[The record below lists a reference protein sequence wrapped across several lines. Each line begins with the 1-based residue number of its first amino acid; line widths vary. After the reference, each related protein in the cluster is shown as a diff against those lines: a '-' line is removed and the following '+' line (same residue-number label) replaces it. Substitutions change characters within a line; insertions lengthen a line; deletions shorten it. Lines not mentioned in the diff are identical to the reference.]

1 MSCSRQTLKTF
12 CLMKTQISKSTPKSS
27 FQDFQTARIKSG
39 KLIHIKGGD
48 GDTPP
53 DDGVIGVEEI
63 VGF

>member
-1 MSCSRQTLKTF
+1 
-12 CLMKTQISKSTPKSS
+12 MKTQISKSTPKSS
-27 FQDFQTARIKSG
+27 FQDFQTTRIKSG